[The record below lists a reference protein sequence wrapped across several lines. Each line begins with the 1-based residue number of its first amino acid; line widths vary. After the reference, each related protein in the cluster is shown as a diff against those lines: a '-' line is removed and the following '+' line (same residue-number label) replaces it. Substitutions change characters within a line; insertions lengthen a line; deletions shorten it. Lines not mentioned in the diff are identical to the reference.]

1 MTLSPGTRLGPYE
14 ILAPLGAGGMG
25 EVYRARDARL
35 NREVAVKVLPGDFL
49 EGEERKER
57 FEREAKLLA
66 SLNHPNIAAIYSFEE
81 IPGSSPSSLR
91 PVLVM
96 ELVEGATLRE
106 RLSRGPIPPKQAADL
121 ALQIARG
128 LSAAHEKGIVHRDLK
143 PENLLVTEDGRL
155 KILDF
160 GLAKRAVPE
169 TAGDESSAPT
179 ASKHTEAGVVLGTV
193 AYMSPEQVKGLAVD
207 HRSDLFSFGAVLYEM
222 LSGNR
227 AFKKGSAAETMAA
240 ILTEDPLELSNVP
253 ESLSPALGH
262 IVRRCLEKDPKRR
275 FQTAHDLGFALSEA
289 SGPAATRQIG
299 PLGAPASSKRWRL
312 AALGAGVVAIA
323 AAAAV
328 LALRRGTPH
337 PAAPPTSG
345 HSIAVLPFTNLSSDK
360 EQEYFS
366 DGLSEELADLLTK
379 VKGLHVAGHT
389 SSSAFKGRAEDI
401 VSIGRKLQVATVLE
415 GSVRRSSD
423 QLRVSA
429 RLVNVA
435 DGYQIWAETYD
446 RKIKDIFALQDE
458 IAGAVVAALKV
469 RLLPEER
476 AAQSRHRTSNPEAY
490 VQYVMGKRFNGSRS
504 GAGSRQA
511 IAAFR
516 KAIALDPGYA
526 AAWAG
531 LAMADFWASDSAAS
545 TPVEVAE
552 LRQDA
557 LVAADKALS
566 LDPELP
572 EGYEARGFL
581 RLGFTFDWDGAR
593 SDLERALSLDPGNAS
608 THVWYGELLATLGR
622 LPEAIAEERRAIEI
636 DPLLPEAWI
645 MMTPK
650 LGASR
655 KFAEAQEAAAHALEI
670 APESEAIHY
679 YLGLSRVLEGKAQ
692 GALPEFER
700 AGSIFRLTG
709 TAIAEHELGRPEE
722 SRRAL
727 DELIARYAH
736 SAAIQIAGVFAW
748 KGEKDTAFA
757 WLDRAYAQRDSGCGD
772 LKWSPLFGKVRE
784 DPRFAALLKKLNL
797 PTGA

>member
-1 MTLSPGTRLGPYE
+1 
-14 ILAPLGAGGMG
+14 MG
-25 EVYRARDARL
+25 EVYRARDTRVD
-35 NREVAVKVLPGDFL
+35 RPVALKVLPEEFFED
-49 EGEERKER
+49 GESRAR
-57 FEREAKLLA
+57 FGREARTLA
-66 SLNHPNIAAIYSFEE
+66 SLNHPGIATLYSFEE
-81 IPGSSPSSLR
+81 LSGR
-91 PVLVM
+91 HVLAM

-106 RLSRGPIPPKQAADL
+106 RLSRGPIPPRQAADL

-160 GLAKRAVPE
+160 GLAKRAEPD
-169 TAGDESSAPT
+169 APGDGSRAPT
-179 ASKHTEAGVVLGTV
+179 AAKLTEAGVVLGTTG
-193 AYMSPEQVKGLAVD
+193 YMSPEQVKGLAVD

-240 ILTEDPLELSNVP
+240 ILTEDPPELSDGP
-253 ESLSPALGH
+253 EGVSPALGH

-275 FQTAHDLGFALSEA
+275 FQTAHDLEFALSEA
-289 SGPAATRQIG
+289 SGPASTRG
-299 PLGAPASSKRWRL
+299 TDRLGTTAPSRRWRL
-312 AALGAGVVAIA
+312 ALLGAGVVAIVA
-323 AAAAV
+323 AASV
-328 LALRRGTPH
+328 LALRRGSPR
-337 PAAPPTSG
+337 PAALATSAP
-345 HSIAVLPFTNLSSDK
+345 SIAVLPFTNLSGDK

-389 SSSAFKGRAEDI
+389 SSSAFKGRAEDLAA
-401 VSIGRKLQVATVLE
+401 IGRKLQVTTVLE
-415 GSVRRSSD
+415 GSVRRSNE

-446 RKIKDIFALQDE
+446 RTIKDIFALQDE

-490 VQYVMGKRFNGSRS
+490 IQYVMGKRFNGSRS
-504 GAGSRQA
+504 GAGSRRA

-526 AAWAG
+526 PAWAG
-531 LAMADFWASDSAAS
+531 LAMADFWVSDSAAS
-545 TPVEVAE
+545 TPVEIAE

-557 LVAADKALS
+557 LVAADRALS

-655 KFAEAQEAAAHALEI
+655 KFAEAQEAASRALEI
-670 APESEAIHY
+670 TPESEAVHY
-679 YLGLSRVLEGKAQ
+679 YLGLSRVLEGKTQ
-692 GALPEFER
+692 DALPEFER
-700 AGSIFRLTG
+700 AGPIFRLTG
-709 TAIAEHELGRPEE
+709 LAIAEHELGQPEP

-727 DELIARYAH
+727 DELIARYPH

-748 KGEKDTAFA
+748 RGEKDRAFA

-772 LKWSPLFGKVRE
+772 LEWAPLFERIRD
-784 DPRFAALLKKLNL
+784 DPRYVAMLKKLNL
-797 PTGA
+797 PTGS

>member
-1 MTLSPGTRLGPYE
+1 
-14 ILAPLGAGGMG
+14 MG
-25 EVYRARDARL
+25 EVYRAKDTKL
-35 NREVAVKVLPGDFL
+35 DREVALKVLPETLFDDGA
-49 EGEERKER
+49 RSQR
-57 FEREAKLLA
+57 FEREARLLA
-66 SLNHPNIAAIYSFEE
+66 ALNHPNIAAIHAFEE
-81 IPGSSPSSLR
+81 VSGRYL
-91 PVLVM
+91 LAM

-106 RLSRGPIPPKQAADL
+106 RLSRGPIPPEQAADL

-160 GLAKRAVPE
+160 GLAKRADPD
-169 TAGDESSAPT
+169 TAGDSSRAPT
-179 ASKHTEAGVVLGTV
+179 ASKYTEAGVVLGTTS
-193 AYMSPEQVKGLAVD
+193 YMSPEQVKGLAVD

-222 LSGNR
+222 LSGDR
-227 AFKKGSAAETMAA
+227 AFKRGSAAETMAA
-240 ILTEDPLELSNVP
+240 ILTEDPPELPNVP
-253 ESLSPALGH
+253 GSFSSAFGH

-289 SGPAATRQIG
+289 SGPAAGRQSDRRD
-299 PLGAPASSKRWRL
+299 ASASSKRWRL
-312 AALGAGVVAIA
+312 AVLGAGVLAIV

-328 LALRRGTPH
+328 FALRRGSPL
-337 PAAPPTSG
+337 PAAPATPG
-345 HSIAVLPFTNLSSDK
+345 PSIAVLPFTNLSGDK
-360 EQEYFS
+360 GQEYFTE
-366 DGLSEELADLLTK
+366 GLSEELADLLTK

-389 SSSAFKGRAEDI
+389 SSSAFKGKAEDLA
-401 VSIGRKLQVATVLE
+401 SIGRKLQVATVLE

-435 DGYQIWAETYD
+435 DGFQIWAETYD
-446 RKIKDIFALQDE
+446 RKVKDIFALQDE

-476 AAQSRHRTSNPEAY
+476 AVQSRHRTSNPDAY
-490 VQYVMGKRFNGSRS
+490 IHYVLGKRFNGSRS
-504 GAGSRQA
+504 GAGIRQA
-511 IAAFR
+511 IAEFR
-516 KAIALDPGYA
+516 KAIALDQGYA

-531 LAMADFWASDSAAS
+531 LAMADFWASDSVAS
-545 TPVEVAE
+545 TQGEIAE
-552 LRQDA
+552 LRQEA

-593 SDLERALSLDPGNAS
+593 SDLQKALALDPGNAS

-645 MMTPK
+645 MMTSK

-655 KFAEAQEAAAHALEI
+655 KFAEAEEAAARSLEI
-670 APESEAIHY
+670 SPESEAVHY
-679 YLGLSRVLEGKAQ
+679 YLGVARLLEGRPRD
-692 GALPEFER
+692 ALSGFER
-700 AGSIFRLTG
+700 AGSVFSLTG
-709 TAIAEHELGRPEE
+709 MAIAEHELGRPDE

-727 DELIARYAH
+727 DELIARHAH

-748 KGEKDTAFA
+748 RGEKDRAFA

-772 LKWSPLFGKVRE
+772 LEWSPLFDKVRD

-797 PTGA
+797 PTGS